1 MVKYL
6 GLSILLI
13 SGIAFGQRSFYEIN
27 EVCEDDYDRQN
38 IVIECYDVTNVS
50 ITRDYNNKYFAFFA
64 GNQKT
69 IIPFTSW
76 YDLGSGIEYYYYNQL
91 IAAVVFQNNSRVP
104 WAIAVVDK
112 KNNRGRRYV
121 IKSWQQE

>member
-27 EVCEDDYDRQN
+27 EYCELDYDRQN

-50 ITRDYNNKYFAFFA
+50 ITRDYNNKYFAFFV
-64 GNQKT
+64 GNKKT

-76 YDLGSGIEYYYYNQL
+76 YDTGTQINYFYYNEL
-91 IAAVVFQNNSRVP
+91 IAIIGFQNNSRVP
-104 WAIAVVDK
+104 WAVTIVDET
-112 KNNRGRRYV
+112 NNRGIRHV
-121 IKSWQQE
+121 IKSWKQE